1 MPHALACLGVQ
12 GAEGL
17 GEAFHFRPSG
27 SVFVGAGGYL
37 THQLGCGSMG
47 CDVQFRNKAQGADDG
62 EGIMLHGH
70 GGTHGVERTFVE
82 EVHEH
87 GGKEVVLMM
96 PQGNLV
102 ETVLYGKV
110 EHSLTAIAC
119 TEEAAGLALV
129 SAFIKRGVEDVQ
141 GDAKTV
147 AELLHV
153 GNVRLVGHIVHN
165 HMHGLYPY
173 GWFEDTGT
181 LCHQL
186 GHDKGVLASGEGEE
200 YPVAV
205 GEKTVGGT
213 GFVEETG
220 EAPLNPPIGGRS

>member
-1 MPHALACLGVQ
+1 M
-12 GAEGL
+12 
-17 GEAFHFRPSG
+17 
-27 SVFVGAGGYL
+27 
-37 THQLGCGSMG
+37 THQLGFGGMG
-47 CDVQFRNKAQGADDG
+47 CDVLFGDKAEGTYHG
-62 EGIMLHGH
+62 EGIVLHGH
-70 GGTHGVERTFVE
+70 GGAHGVEGAFVE

-96 PQGNLV
+96 PQGYLI
-102 ETVLYGKV
+102 ETVLNGKV
-110 EHSLTAIAC
+110 KHGLTAISC

-129 SAFIKRGVEDVQ
+129 CAFVKRGVEDVQ
-141 GDAKTV
+141 GDAKSI

-181 LCHQL
+181 PCHQP

-200 YPVAV
+200 YPVAIV
-205 GEKTVGGT
+205 KKTIGGT

-220 EAPLNPPIGGRS
+220 EAPFNPPIGGRS

>member
-27 SVFVGAGGYL
+27 SVFVGARSYL
-37 THQLGCGSMG
+37 AHQACIGSIG
-47 CDVQFRNKAQGADDG
+47 RYVQFRNKAQGTDDD

-70 GGTHGVERTFVE
+70 GGVHGVERTFVE

-96 PQGNLV
+96 PQGYLV

-119 TEEAAGLALV
+119 TKEAAGLALV
-129 SAFIKRGVEDVQ
+129 GAFVKGGVEDVQ
-141 GDAKTV
+141 GDAKSI

-153 GNVRLVGHIVHN
+153 GNIRLVGHIVHN

-205 GEKTVGGT
+205 GEKGVGGT

-220 EAPLNPPIGGRS
+220 EDPLNPPIGGRS

>member
-1 MPHALACLGVQ
+1 MQ

-37 THQLGCGSMG
+37 THKLGCGSIG
-47 CDVQFRNKAQGADDG
+47 RYIQFRNKAQGADDG

-96 PQGNLV
+96 PQGYLV

-119 TEEAAGLALV
+119 TKEAAGLALV
-129 SAFIKRGVEDVQ
+129 GAFVKRGVEDMQ

-153 GNVRLVGHIVHN
+153 GNIRLVGHIVHN

-205 GEKTVGGT
+205 GEKAVGGT